1 MMKALARVVAVFIG
15 LGLSLAPLAVAQDA
29 PRELVVFAASSLT
42 DAFTEIGAAFEAENP
57 GVRVLF
63 SFGSSSDLAVQL
75 TQGAPADVFASA
87 NIKQMTA
94 ADQGGVPRA
103 FAFNRLAL
111 IVPSDNPADIH
122 GVEDLDTPG
131 IALVVAATGVPIR
144 AYTDTLIGKMA
155 ADPAHGAAYQAGV
168 QGNIVSEEQN
178 VRLIAAKVALGEA
191 DAGIVY
197 FSDVT
202 PDIADSVQIFSI
214 PSGLDVLAIYPI
226 VAIHASAQPDLAAAF
241 VDFVVSEP
249 GQATLARWNFIRA
262 R

>member
-1 MMKALARVVAVFIG
+1 MRVTRVMGFVLACLIC
-15 LGLSLAPLAVAQDA
+15 LAPAINAQDA

-42 DAFTEIGAAFEAENP
+42 DAFIEIGAAFEAENP

-87 NIKQMTA
+87 NIKQMQA
-94 ADQGGVPRA
+94 AAQGGVPRA

-111 IVPSDNPADIH
+111 IVPVDNPAAIH
-122 GVEDLDTPG
+122 GVEDLDLPG
-131 IALVVAATGVPIR
+131 VALVVAATGVPIR
-144 AYTDTLIGKMA
+144 AYTDALIGKMV

-168 QGNIVSEEQN
+168 QANIVSEEQN

-202 PDIADSVQIFSI
+202 PDIADAVQVFSI
-214 PSGLDVLAIYPI
+214 PPALDALAIYPI
-226 VAIHASAQPDLAAAF
+226 VASHTSAQPDWAAAF
-241 VDFVVSEP
+241 VDFVLSEP